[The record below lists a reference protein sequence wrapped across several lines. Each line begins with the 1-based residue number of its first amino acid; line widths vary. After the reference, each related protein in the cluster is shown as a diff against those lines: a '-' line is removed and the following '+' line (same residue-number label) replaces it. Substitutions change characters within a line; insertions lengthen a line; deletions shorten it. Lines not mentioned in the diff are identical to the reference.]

1 MNRRRLPI
9 GIQTL
14 RGIRDDDC
22 YYVDKTPLVRD
33 LVSQGRY
40 YFLSRPRRFGKS
52 LLLDTLHELFA
63 GSERLFRGLLIHEH
77 WDWAKAHPVVRLSFD
92 GKYNEPGDLP
102 GNVAAQLHLVEREAG
117 VHADRQG
124 LAGPDRLG
132 ILLSRLHAETGRQV
146 VVLVDEYDK
155 PILDALDTPELAKAN
170 RDYLRGLYGTIK
182 GSARHVR
189 FAFVTGVSMFSKAS
203 LFSGLNNLEDI
214 SLNPQFATICGY
226 TDADLDTVF
235 APELPGLDRERIRA
249 WYNGYHWRGD
259 ATLYNPFDALLLF
272 RSREFAAHWYETG
285 TPEFL
290 HRLIAERN
298 LNLLQL
304 ESRPISARQLARF
317 DVDDI
322 DLHALMFQTGYLTI
336 AGEQRRGADTF
347 YTLGYPNLEVRQ
359 SFHQDMLVRLGRQ
372 PADVSRQGCALL

>member
-63 GSERLFRGLLIHEH
+63 GSERLFRGLLIHEY

-189 FAFVTGVSMFSKAS
+189 FALACSPRRACSRAS
-203 LFSGLNNLEDI
+203 
-214 SLNPQFATICGY
+214 T
-226 TDADLDTVF
+226 T
-235 APELPGLDRERIRA
+235 
-249 WYNGYHWRGD
+249 WR
-259 ATLYNPFDALLLF
+259 T
-272 RSREFAAHWYETG
+272 
-285 TPEFL
+285 
-290 HRLIAERN
+290 
-298 LNLLQL
+298 
-304 ESRPISARQLARF
+304 SA
-317 DVDDI
+317 
-322 DLHALMFQTGYLTI
+322 
-336 AGEQRRGADTF
+336 
-347 YTLGYPNLEVRQ
+347 
-359 SFHQDMLVRLGRQ
+359 
-372 PADVSRQGCALL
+372 